1 MAILWEKQCF
11 LYLMMQKNLWE
22 TTVKKGNVYAREPK

>member
-1 MAILWEKQCF
+1 MEEAAFTLFNDAEK
-11 LYLMMQKNLWE
+11 KLWE